1 MNTKA
6 TKMVRKAQKV
16 QRIAF
21 SYIRFSTPEQ
31 ARGDSFRRQTEKAEA
46 WAKANGYT
54 IKKSLKDLGVSSYR
68 GKNAETGKFG
78 EFLRAAE
85 AGELPKDSVLLVENL
100 DRVSRQ
106 APRKALRQ
114 FLEVLELGIGVV
126 TLTDGQLYSATSVD
140 DDTTGMKLF
149 ASLMV
154 MIRANNESRVKGERV
169 AAAWA
174 KKRERARENSL
185 ALSDRIPGWLKPV
198 RDAAGLRTFTKNDER
213 VKIVRRIFEET
224 AKGLG
229 RRAIVKGLNGEG
241 EKSFL
246 TKKAWQPS
254 SVAKVI
260 HSRAV
265 LGEYQPHRRDK
276 VGRLIPDGE
285 VIKGYYPAVVD
296 EALWIEA
303 NDAVKSRRANAA
315 GRPHAQV
322 GNLVRGLVR
331 CGCCKERMLFLNKGK
346 PPKGGCY
353 YVCSEAARHGEKC
366 DNRRLWSAK
375 DVERW
380 LVHQLNPAA
389 IAITFEPAPKRS
401 GRTQKSYDAE
411 IAELTAMNDAAQEVM
426 LRRVG
431 TPMALQMESK
441 SDTLIARIK
450 ELERIRDEA
459 AAKEQSKP
467 RLPATRTAIATVA
480 ALGAKLETSN
490 AKEKVDIRNALVQQ
504 LRIAFA
510 EIRFWPHEILGLI
523 ELPNPPKSMKGPF
536 GIPRA
541 IEVVKSDDIER
552 YFYRHR
558 IFSDDPAEMA
568 EFDGGKGVRNA
579 RFTGYA

>member
-1 MNTKA
+1 
-6 TKMVRKAQKV
+6 
-16 QRIAF
+16 
-21 SYIRFSTPEQ
+21 
-31 ARGDSFRRQTEKAEA
+31 
-46 WAKANGYT
+46 
-54 IKKSLKDLGVSSYR
+54 
-68 GKNAETGKFG
+68 
-78 EFLRAAE
+78 
-85 AGELPKDSVLLVENL
+85 
-100 DRVSRQ
+100 
-106 APRKALRQ
+106 
-114 FLEVLELGIGVV
+114 VV
-126 TLTDGQLYSATSVD
+126 TLTDNEWYTAKSVD

-154 MIRANNESRVKGERV
+154 MIRANTESRVKGERV

-185 ALSDRIPGWLKPV
+185 PLSDRIPGWLNSV
-198 RDAAGLRTFTKNDER
+198 RDAAGLRTFTPNDER
-213 VKIVRRIFEET
+213 VEIVKRIFEET

-229 RRAIVKGLNGEG
+229 RRAIVKGLNGGG

-265 LGEYQPHRRDK
+265 LGEYQPHRRNK

-285 VIKGYYPAVVD
+285 VIKGYYPAVID

-322 GNLVRGLVR
+322 GNLIRGLVR
-331 CGCCKERMLFLNKGK
+331 CGCCKKRMLFLNKGK

-353 YVCSEAARHGEKC
+353 YICSEAARNGDC
-366 DNRRLWSAK
+366 DNGRLWPAK

-389 IAITFEPAPKRS
+389 VAITFEPAPKRS
-401 GRTQKSYDAE
+401 GRSQKSYDAE
-411 IAELTAMNDAAQEVM
+411 IADLTSVKDAALEASF
-426 LRRVG
+426 RRAG
-431 TPMALQMESK
+431 TPLGMDMERK
-441 SDTLIARIK
+441 ADLLLGKIK

-467 RLPATRTAIATVA
+467 RLPATRSAIETVA

-490 AKEKVDIRNALVQQ
+490 AAEKVEIRNVLVQQ

-523 ELPNPPKSMKGPF
+523 ELPGPPKSMKGPF
-536 GIPRA
+536 GILRP
-541 IEVVKSDDIER
+541 IEPMKSADNIER
-552 YFYRHR
+552 FFYRHR
-558 IFSDDPAEMA
+558 IYSDDPAEMA
-568 EFDGGKGVRNA
+568 EMDGGKGVLNA
-579 RFTGYA
+579 RFSGNA